1 MIGPDSKVELLHNP
15 LLTRALPLEGEG
27 TDCVL
32 CQDQDL
38 LDVHSNETIECTLLI
53 WPVLVALQLEEGEK

>member
-1 MIGPDSKVELLHNP
+1 MVRPDSEVVLSYYP
-15 LLTRALPLEGEG
+15 LLARALPLEGEG
-27 TDCVL
+27 TDCVV

-53 WPVLVALQLEEGEK
+53 WPVLVALQLEM